1 MNKHKFPIG
10 NLFGGFNKQEVCIL
24 TISIIG
30 IIISYRW
37 NIVISYILLAMIII
51 YLTLRYITQHR
62 IVSNEHNLNVDTQWH
77 RVTTKEHIFLKE
89 YNRIKFEMY
98 IKSFIITIMLLLAIQ
113 MVILIKTTKMSS
125 KVTILMVIYLVISVI
140 NLLCLI
146 KRKNVDTSTE
156 CSYIDIKKKY
166 SVNINFMG
174 YNITQSYAI
183 IIVDNKKY
191 IYKIDNLEYNRLMIV
206 NYKRLS
212 YVIVSN
218 IFPQ

>member
-10 NLFGGFNKQEVCIL
+10 NLFGGFNTQRICIL

-37 NIVISYILLAMIII
+37 NITISYILLAMIII
-51 YLTLRYITQHR
+51 YLTIRYITQHR
-62 IVSNEHNLNVDTQWH
+62 IVSNEHNLNVDTKWH
-77 RVTTKEHIFLKE
+77 RVTTKEHLFLKE
-89 YNRIKFEMY
+89 YNRVKFEMY
-98 IKSFIITIMLLLAIQ
+98 IKSFIVTIMLLLAIQ
-113 MVILIKTTKMSS
+113 MVILIKTGKISS

-140 NLLCLI
+140 NLLHLT

-166 SVNINFMG
+166 SVNINFIG

-183 IIVDNKKY
+183 IIADNKKY
-191 IYKIDNLEYNRLMIV
+191 IYKIDNLEYNKLMIV
-206 NYKRLS
+206 NHKGLS
-212 YVIVSN
+212 YVIASN